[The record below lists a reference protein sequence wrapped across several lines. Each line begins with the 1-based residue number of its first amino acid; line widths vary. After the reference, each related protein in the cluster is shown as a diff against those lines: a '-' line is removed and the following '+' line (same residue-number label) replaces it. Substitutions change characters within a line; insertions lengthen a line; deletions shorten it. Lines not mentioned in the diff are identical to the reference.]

1 VTTPDDSIYAVA
13 KQLQIANALELVR
26 IAFDHAW
33 NDDITASVADTLR
46 ISIGDI
52 YPARCLN
59 ELRGCRCI
67 LRQDHEGRHA
77 AIEAGVLIVWPT
89 ERPDDYDARRR

>member
-1 VTTPDDSIYAVA
+1 MTTPDDALYAVA

-33 NDDITASVADTLR
+33 NDDITASVAESLR

-52 YPARCLN
+52 YPNRCPN
-59 ELRGCRCI
+59 ALRGCQCI
-67 LRQDHEGRHA
+67 LTEGHPAQHA
-77 AIEAGVLIVWPT
+77 AIERGELIVWPT
-89 ERPDDYDARRR
+89 RR